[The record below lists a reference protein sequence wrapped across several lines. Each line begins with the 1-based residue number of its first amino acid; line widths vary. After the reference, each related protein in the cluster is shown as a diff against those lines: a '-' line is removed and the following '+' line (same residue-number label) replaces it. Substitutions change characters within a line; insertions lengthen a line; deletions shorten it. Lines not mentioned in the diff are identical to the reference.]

1 VRVTGGQD
9 LEGRRYGTLEGV
21 FVPTLLT
28 ILGVILF
35 LRTGWVMGN
44 AGLVGGIGII
54 LLAFVITGTTV
65 LSMASVSTNVAPA
78 AGGAYALVARSFG
91 VEAGGAVGVPL
102 YLSQSL
108 VIVLYVFGFRDGWL
122 AIFPDHPPALID
134 VAAVLALVV
143 IVMISTKV
151 AFRIQFVI
159 LGIVAIALVAV
170 AVAAVTQPPVGAPP
184 AIGTFS
190 GAAGATAGEV
200 GPWVVFAVFFPAT
213 TGIMAGLN
221 MSGELRDPRH
231 SIPRGSLAAV
241 GVSLVI
247 YVAVAVWLAY
257 AATTDE
263 LLDDYFVLANRS
275 AWAPAVLAGL
285 LAATF
290 SSALASLVGAPRI
303 LQALAEHR
311 VTPAASWLARRDRR
325 GEPRPALL
333 ITIVIVAAAILL
345 RDLNAIAPLIT
356 LVFLV
361 TYGSINLAVLAET
374 LVDLPSYRPT
384 FRVPW
389 PVPLVGVVGCFGAM
403 LVIDAW
409 FTLLALLVGLGVLT
423 WLVRRDLARPVTDI
437 RAAALL
443 RVAQSAGR
451 MARRIPRSDERTWAP
466 HLLVPIHDLDDVD
479 PARDWV
485 PSLVP
490 KDGPARLVAVSTE
503 EVDEQLRAGVDDLR
517 DQLEAAGVDAST
529 TSVEVAEAER
539 GPTVALLASGDDED
553 PGAANVVVAGFP
565 GDAADDTAVRRL
577 LRDAFESNVGVVL
590 VPQEQP
596 PQPSAEDGP
605 PVVLWVR
612 AQGPRWQLERHLPHS
627 DLALL
632 VAYQAA
638 RSWDARIVL
647 ATAIGSH
654 GDPEPA
660 EHYLREVAELARLP
674 GSPEVEVIPRPFAQA
689 LAQAPAASLHV
700 LALSTQVDF
709 DWLREV
715 RDGLDGP
722 CLFVRDSGVENAF
735 A

>member
-1 VRVTGGQD
+1 MSEEHDEGG
-9 LEGRRYGTLEGV
+9 RSYGTLEGV

-44 AGLVGGIGII
+44 AGLLGGIGII
-54 LLAFVITGTTV
+54 LLAFVITGTTA
-65 LSMASVSTNVAPA
+65 LSMASISTNVAPA

-91 VEAGGAVGVPL
+91 VEAGGAVGLPL

-108 VIVLYVFGFRDGWL
+108 VIVLYLFGFRDGWL
-122 AIFPDHPPALID
+122 AIFPDHPPAVID
-134 VAAVLALVV
+134 AVVVLALVAV
-143 IVMISTKV
+143 VATSTRV
-151 AFRIQFVI
+151 AFRIQFAI
-159 LGIVAIALVAV
+159 LGIVVVALGAV
-170 AVAAVTQPPVGAPP
+170 AVAAVTQPFIGTPP
-184 AIGTFS
+184 ALGTFS
-190 GAAGATAGEV
+190 GGADSATGEV

-221 MSGELRDPRH
+221 MSGELRDARH

-247 YVAVAVWLAY
+247 YLAVAVWLAY
-257 AATTDE
+257 AATTEE

-285 LAATF
+285 LAATY

-311 VTPAASWLARRDRR
+311 VTPAASWLSRRDRR
-325 GEPRPALL
+325 GEPRAALL
-333 ITIVIVAAAILL
+333 VTIVIVAVAMLL

-356 LVFLV
+356 LVFLI

-384 FRVPW
+384 IRVPW
-389 PVPLVGVVGCFGAM
+389 PVPLVGAVGCFGAM
-403 LVIDAW
+403 LVINAW
-409 FTLLALLVGLGVLT
+409 FTLLALLAGLGVLT
-423 WLVRRDLARPVTDI
+423 WLVHRDLARPVTDI

-443 RVAQSAGR
+443 RLAQTAGR
-451 MARRIPRSDERTWAP
+451 MARRIPRSDERTWSP
-466 HLLVPIHDLDDVD
+466 HLLVPIHHLDELDR
-479 PARDWV
+479 ARDWV

-490 KDGPARLVAVSTE
+490 KEGPARLVAVSTE
-503 EVDEQLRAGVDDLR
+503 DIGEDLRAGVNDLR
-517 DQLEAAGVDAST
+517 DHLEETGVDAST

-539 GPTVALLASGDDED
+539 GPAVALLASGDDED
-553 PGAANVVVAGFP
+553 PRAANVVVAGFP
-565 GDAADDTAVRRL
+565 EDAGDDVAVRRL
-577 LRDAFESNVGVVL
+577 LRDAFESDIGVVL
-590 VPQEQP
+590 LPRRA
-596 PQPSAEDGP
+596 PQPSSKEAP
-605 PVVLWVR
+605 TIALWVR

-632 VAYQAA
+632 VAYQLA

-647 ATAIGSH
+647 VTAVGAH

-660 EHYLREVAELARLP
+660 EHYLQEVAELARLP
-674 GSPEVEVIPRPFAQA
+674 GSPDVEVIPRPFAQA
-689 LAQAPAASLHV
+689 LAQAPAADLHV

-715 RDGLDGP
+715 REQLDGP

>member
-1 VRVTGGQD
+1 MSGEQD
-9 LEGRRYGTLEGV
+9 PEGRSYGTLEGV

-44 AGLVGGIGII
+44 AGLVGGLGII

-122 AIFPDHPPALID
+122 AIFPGHPPALVD
-134 VAAVLALVV
+134 AAAVLALVV

-159 LGIVAIALVAV
+159 LGIVAIALGAV
-170 AVAAVTQPPVGAPP
+170 AVAAVTQPPAGAPP
-184 AIGTFS
+184 ALGTFS
-190 GAAGATAGEV
+190 GGAGTTAGEV

-263 LLDDYFVLANRS
+263 LLDDFFVLANRS
-275 AWAPAVLAGL
+275 AWSPAVLAGL

-333 ITIVIVAAAILL
+333 ITIAIVAAAILL

-389 PVPLVGVVGCFGAM
+389 PVPLVGVAGCFGAM
-403 LVIDAW
+403 FVIDAW
-409 FTLLALLVGLGVLT
+409 FTLLALLVGLGVLI

-451 MARRIPRSDERTWAP
+451 MARRIPRSDERTWSP
-466 HLLVPIHDLDDVD
+466 HLLVPIHDLDDVG
-479 PARDWV
+479 PARHWV
-485 PSLVP
+485 PALVP
-490 KDGPARLVAVSTE
+490 KDGPARLVAVSSE
-503 EVDEQLRAGVDDLR
+503 EVDERLRATVSDLR
-517 DQLEAAGVDAST
+517 DQLEEAGVDAST

-539 GPTVALLASGDDED
+539 GPTVALLATGDDED
-553 PGAANVVVAGFP
+553 PRAANVVVAGFP
-565 GDAADDTAVRRL
+565 EDTADDAAVRRL
-577 LRDAFESNVGVVL
+577 LRDAFESDVGVVL
-590 VPQEQP
+590 VPQQP
-596 PQPSAEDGP
+596 PQHSSEDVP
-605 PVVLWVR
+605 TVVLWVR

-632 VAYQAA
+632 VAYQLA

-647 ATAIGSH
+647 VTAIGAH

-689 LAQAPAASLHV
+689 LSQAPAASLHV

-709 DWLREV
+709 DWLRDV
-715 RDGLDGP
+715 REELDGP